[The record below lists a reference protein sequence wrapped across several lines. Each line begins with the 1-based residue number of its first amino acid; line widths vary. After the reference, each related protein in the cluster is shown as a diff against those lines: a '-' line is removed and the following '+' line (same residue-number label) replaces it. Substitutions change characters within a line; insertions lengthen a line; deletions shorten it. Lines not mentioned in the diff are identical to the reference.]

1 MDSIDNS
8 LKLSQTIESNNGYQK
23 IYEDS
28 NNLDQVNLN
37 KFSNILRLYEYQIV
51 EMQHENELLLEDKV
65 FVKKIF
71 SIKVVNQVC

>member
-1 MDSIDNS
+1 MDSI
-8 LKLSQTIESNNGYQK
+8 ESNLKMAQNIENTNGYHK

-28 NNLDQVNLN
+28 SNSDNINLN

-65 FVKKIF
+65 R
-71 SIKVVNQVC
+71 